1 MWPYCYESKRHRTSL
16 SHSLTVPLSHSPTV
30 PLSPTH
36 LNRYVAVLRKHE
48 GFEIPGA
55 EALFCGTRPLVFDL
69 PSYRWYRGH
78 ATFLNHSLSG
88 KDHQEELVRALKK
101 EPEVVSVE
109 EMEVL
114 HQTFAWQVIV
124 PRMFDR
130 IRHELAKGKG
140 RRWVEAE

>member
-1 MWPYCYESKRHRTSL
+1 M
-16 SHSLTVPLSHSPTV
+16 
-30 PLSPTH
+30 
-36 LNRYVAVLRKHE
+36 
-48 GFEIPGA
+48 
-55 EALFCGTRPLVFDL
+55 
-69 PSYRWYRGH
+69 
-78 ATFLNHSLSG
+78 
-88 KDHQEELVRALKK
+88 KK

-130 IRHELAKGKG
+130 VRHELAKGKG

>member
-1 MWPYCYESKRHRTSL
+1 M
-16 SHSLTVPLSHSPTV
+16 
-30 PLSPTH
+30 
-36 LNRYVAVLRKHE
+36 LRKHE

-78 ATFLNHSLSG
+78 AAFLNHSLSG